1 MAQRA
6 QRAEG
11 TAPPPPPPLPV
22 VCIAGATAS
31 GKSRL
36 ALALASALEVQGR
49 LAAVVNADAL
59 QVYRG
64 LERLTDQPGPGA
76 QRQARHELYGFLSP
90 AEPSSAARWLAA
102 AADVLAACRA
112 EGRLPIFCGGTGLY
126 FQALTRGLA
135 PVPPVEAD
143 RRARLEARLAALGK
157 GPSTPSWPHWTQRKR
172 PASGRTT
179 RRGWCARGRS
189 WRPRG
194 GPCRGGGPASARG
207 RGRERGLR
215 ARAGAGRSCVRCCR
229 WCSSRLPRRSARPSL
244 PALRLCSGG
253 EGLEEARRL
262 LAGSGGGDGGG
273 RPPAA
278 KALGV
283 AEAEA
288 VLAGRLAPNE
298 AAEQL
303 AARTR
308 RYARRQRTWARS
320 RLLDGPGRPLLLEQ
334 RFAPPDEAALLA
346 RVKAAL
352 AEAQAGASGGQMRAT
367 GRANAGKCGP
377 SAGDGA
383 ETGRRQA

>member
-1 MAQRA
+1 MAERA

-11 TAPPPPPPLPV
+11 TAPPPPLPA

-36 ALALASALEVQGR
+36 ALALASALEAQGR
-49 LAAVVNADAL
+49 PAAIVNADAL

-102 AADVLAACRA
+102 AARVLAACRA
-112 EGRLPIFCGGTGLY
+112 EGRLPVFCGGTGLY

-157 GPSTPSWPHWTQRKR
+157 AAFHAELAALDAAEAARVGPHNT
-172 PASGRTT
+172 
-179 RRGWCARGRS
+179 ARMV
-189 WRPRG
+189 
-194 GPCRGGGPASARG
+194 
-207 RGRERGLR
+207 R
-215 ARAGAGRSCVRCCR
+215 ARAVLEATGRPLPWWWARQREGQEEGEGADAGPSPGGGGALVRPLLQVVL
-229 WCSSRLPRRSARPSL
+229 LPPAE
-244 PALRLCSGG
+244 ALRAPILARAQSVLGR

-262 LAGSGGGDGGG
+262 LAGDGDGAEQGEGAGQGGG

-346 RVKAAL
+346 RVGESLAL
-352 AEAQAGASGGQMRAT
+352 AEAEA
-367 GRANAGKCGP
+367 GRANAGK
-377 SAGDGA
+377 
-383 ETGRRQA
+383 

>member
-1 MAQRA
+1 MRPLLQVVLLPPAEALRAPILARA
-6 QRAEG
+6 Q
-11 TAPPPPPPLPV
+11 
-22 VCIAGATAS
+22 
-31 GKSRL
+31 
-36 ALALASALEVQGR
+36 
-49 LAAVVNADAL
+49 AVL
-59 QVYRG
+59 
-64 LERLTDQPGPGA
+64 
-76 QRQARHELYGFLSP
+76 
-90 AEPSSAARWLAA
+90 
-102 AADVLAACRA
+102 
-112 EGRLPIFCGGTGLY
+112 
-126 FQALTRGLA
+126 
-135 PVPPVEAD
+135 
-143 RRARLEARLAALGK
+143 
-157 GPSTPSWPHWTQRKR
+157 
-172 PASGRTT
+172 
-179 RRGWCARGRS
+179 
-189 WRPRG
+189 
-194 GPCRGGGPASARG
+194 
-207 RGRERGLR
+207 
-215 ARAGAGRSCVRCCR
+215 
-229 WCSSRLPRRSARPSL
+229 
-244 PALRLCSGG
+244 GG